1 MFSTICA
8 RKARSRFGCLLVA
21 AGWALFPAITRAGC
35 SVLEYSPL
43 FPGTTSHIVASGTCT
58 DLASAKAKCAEFS
71 APFQAYHRDA
81 GCFYRR
87 WNGVSH
93 ARAGWYRQG
102 PGQAFFFLKLTYGVS
117 DSPGKDKSEQKKKNG
132 SGKSG

>member
-1 MFSTICA
+1 MIPTVCA

-21 AGWALFPAITRAGC
+21 TGWAFFPAITRAGC

-58 DLASAKAKCAEFS
+58 DLVSTKAKCAEFS
-71 APFQAYHRDA
+71 APFRAYHRDA

-102 PGQAFFFLKLTYGVS
+102 PGQTFFFLKLTYSAPEV
-117 DSPGKDKSEQKKKNG
+117 PGEDEESKEKKTE